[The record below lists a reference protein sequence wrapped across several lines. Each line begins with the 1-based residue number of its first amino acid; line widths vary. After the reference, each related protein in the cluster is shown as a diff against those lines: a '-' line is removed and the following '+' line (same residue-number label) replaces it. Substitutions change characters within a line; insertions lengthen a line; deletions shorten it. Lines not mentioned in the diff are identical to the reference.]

1 MLCIRAISAPLLM
14 EEDHTTSILASILL
28 GQNDLVSQ
36 TSYFQE
42 GYFWFKLS
50 PTKEIFVRARCALLQ
65 EEDRTTSILVF
76 GHSGQMT
83 LQKHIFTSMGVSSA
97 PLRHRRSGTRLTM

>member
-1 MLCIRAISAPLLM
+1 MQ
-14 EEDHTTSILASILL
+14 EDHTTSILASILP

-50 PTKEIFVRARCALLQ
+50 LTKEFL
-65 EEDRTTSILVF
+65 
-76 GHSGQMT
+76 SGR
-83 LQKHIFTSMGVSSA
+83 GA
-97 PLRHRRSGTRLTM
+97 PFCKKKIIPPLFWFSVIRGK